1 MFNTFTHHVH
11 VDDSKLSQKTYNF
24 DLAPGAYQD
33 QYRMTN
39 VHDIATSSLP
49 RVPSGLSADIDF
61 VSDRVVHMQLTWKPN
76 RYSDEWLIQKFNE
89 VWGCLW
95 ILFAVALILF
105 SDAPLYGLVFPL
117 VFGPIWF
124 GQYYLVKKRATKRY
138 AQHLA
143 QAAYPGIIKLRQE
156 SVLAE

>member
-1 MFNTFTHHVH
+1 
-11 VDDSKLSQKTYNF
+11 
-24 DLAPGAYQD
+24 
-33 QYRMTN
+33 
-39 VHDIATSSLP
+39 
-49 RVPSGLSADIDF
+49 
-61 VSDRVVHMQLTWKPN
+61 MQLTWKPN
-76 RYSDEWLIQKFNE
+76 RFSDEWLIQKFNE

-95 ILFAVALILF
+95 ILFAVTLILF
-105 SDAPLYGLVFPL
+105 SDAPLYGLVLPL

-156 SVLAE
+156 SALTD